1 MRVAQSTRNAP
12 KIKSL
17 LGVSVSVEERDYR
30 IIDKRV
36 KLEEEAGEGKEVK
49 EEAPPQEREVEGP
62 SDVWELLTAFIGLLS
77 EMAWRKM
84 GLLVDPKSGKIEKD
98 MVQAKVAIDTV
109 GFIIEKLEGRLQD
122 QEMREL
128 RTLLSNLQLNFVARS
143 EG

>member
-1 MRVAQSTRNAP
+1 
-12 KIKSL
+12 
-17 LGVSVSVEERDYR
+17 
-30 IIDKRV
+30 
-36 KLEEEAGEGKEVK
+36 
-49 EEAPPQEREVEGP
+49 
-62 SDVWELLTAFIGLLS
+62 
-77 EMAWRKM
+77 MAWRKM